1 MEVSV
6 KIKDAVPPYAVIYT
20 EEVTEEVSDA
30 IASLNGEGNHKI
42 FGHRDNKVFLLN
54 YKDIY
59 YFYCEE
65 KKVFAKTEEGVFK
78 VKQRLYELEILVKGR
93 GFVKLSS
100 SSLELLKKLI
110 ILK

>member
-6 KIKDAVPPYAVIYT
+6 KIKEDAVPPYAVIYT
-20 EEVTEEVSDA
+20 EEVTEEVSRA

-65 KKVFAKTEEGVFK
+65 KKYLL
-78 VKQRLYELEILVKGR
+78 R
-93 GFVKLSS
+93 
-100 SSLELLKKLI
+100 LKKVF
-110 ILK
+110 LK